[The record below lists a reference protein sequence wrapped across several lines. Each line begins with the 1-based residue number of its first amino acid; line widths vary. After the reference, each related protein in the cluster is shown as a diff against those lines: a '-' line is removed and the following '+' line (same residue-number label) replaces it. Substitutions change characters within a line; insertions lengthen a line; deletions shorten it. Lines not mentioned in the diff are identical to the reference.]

1 MIIKFFIHS
10 CGAILI
16 FFHML
21 CNSEEVAESKLAKGA
36 GSDSILAKGASSTW
50 TSGSST
56 LVTFSTF
63 SSFNSFSC
71 ASIVFS
77 LSWISKVFSC
87 TTVSSVRMRVSSPT
101 SEASFWKEK
110 RTFLLQESSSLPT
123 FFYGSGMLRGD
134 KGIN

>member
-1 MIIKFFIHS
+1 MKRKFLQRKVFLEDFYEKLFSGDKYGKFVVIISDYHESWLQKCIKGDHQVRLGSFMLFK
-10 CGAILI
+10 

-36 GSDSILAKGASSTW
+36 GSDSILAKGASSI
-50 TSGSST
+50 GSST

-77 LSWISKVFSC
+77 S
-87 TTVSSVRMRVSSPT
+87 
-101 SEASFWKEK
+101 
-110 RTFLLQESSSLPT
+110 
-123 FFYGSGMLRGD
+123 
-134 KGIN
+134 